1 MLVFFPGKC
10 VRTGC
15 GQKKPEGTNSAIF
28 GVGTAAKCCE
38 FKRCADRVRSR
49 TDNKDEVLEG
59 KFVTSSFRLPLKR
72 QLSILLNFFF
82 PLIKL
87 SLTFV
92 VFAKT
97 RVTMRFRA
105 KNAGY
110 STGLSQVCATSYSF
124 GNPVVRTERRTGG
137 HVTITSLPKF
147 LGLISY
153 QISLAM
159 VLRY

>member
-1 MLVFFPGKC
+1 MCSDCRKNHDC
-10 VRTGC
+10 A
-15 GQKKPEGTNSAIF
+15 QKKLEGTISAIF
-28 GVGTAAKCCE
+28 GVGTAVKCCE
-38 FKRCADRVRSR
+38 LKRCADRVRSK

-59 KFVTSSFRLPLKR
+59 KFVSFCPPPKR

-87 SLTFV
+87 FSTLV

-110 STGLSQVCATSYSF
+110 STGLPQLCATSYW
-124 GNPVVRTERRTGG
+124 
-137 HVTITSLPKF
+137 
-147 LGLISY
+147 
-153 QISLAM
+153 
-159 VLRY
+159 

>member
-1 MLVFFPGKC
+1 MTRWLLTYAGVFPGKMC
-10 VRTGC
+10 SDRLWTE
-15 GQKKPEGTNSAIF
+15 KPEGTNSAIF
-28 GVGTAAKCCE
+28 GVGTAAKCCKL
-38 FKRCADRVRSR
+38 KRYADRVRSR

-92 VFAKT
+92 IFAKT

-110 STGLSQVCATSYSF
+110 STGLSQVCATSYW
-124 GNPVVRTERRTGG
+124 
-137 HVTITSLPKF
+137 
-147 LGLISY
+147 
-153 QISLAM
+153 
-159 VLRY
+159 